1 MNNKFS
7 KIILF
12 IAIFL
17 MVAVPVANAAIVF
30 DAKSSG
36 SNANV
41 TTLTVSHTVTGSNTI
56 LFVSVGTKDGGGG
69 AAVSGVTYNGVAMT
83 NVSTQNISSAFYQ
96 DLWYLVN
103 PSTGTN
109 NIVASFGGV
118 SADQAVLSAA
128 SYTGVLQISP
138 LTTANTNQNSSANSL
153 SSTITTG
160 VDNSFVVSSVAFD
173 GDGSNQPA
181 VAGGE
186 TQRDTISGNTIW
198 WVGLSDIVKTTAGS
212 ISTTWSS
219 GGSASKFLVS
229 SVGFAPAATSATTP
243 PPSYSQ
249 GIIE

>member
-1 MNNKFS
+1 MKNRL
-7 KIILF
+7 IAVLAILMF
-12 IAIFL
+12 LIAPI
-17 MVAVPVANAAIVF
+17 AHAAIAF

-36 SNANV
+36 SGSNV
-41 TTLTVSHTVTGSNTI
+41 TSVTVSHTVSGSNTI

-83 NVSTQNISSAFYQ
+83 NITTQNISSAYYQ
-96 DLWYLVN
+96 DLWYLIN

-118 SADQAVLSAA
+118 SADQAVVSAA

-153 SSTITTG
+153 SSTVTTS

-186 TQRDTISGNTIW
+186 TQRDVISPNTIW
-198 WVGLSDIVKTTAGS
+198 WAGLSDVVDVTAGA
-212 ISTTWSS
+212 ISTSWSS

-229 SVGFAPAATSATTP
+229 SVGFAPAATATGTP